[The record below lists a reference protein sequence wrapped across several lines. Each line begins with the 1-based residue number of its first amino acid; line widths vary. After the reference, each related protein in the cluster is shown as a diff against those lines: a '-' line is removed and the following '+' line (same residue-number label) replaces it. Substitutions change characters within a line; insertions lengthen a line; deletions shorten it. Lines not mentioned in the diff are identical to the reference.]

1 MDLQSRDHLLLL
13 FAKIADGDATA
24 FATLFNTYH
33 SRIFSTSLQYCKVR
47 EHANDIT
54 QLVFAILWEK
64 RASLRVVEDA
74 EAWMWT
80 VTKNQTLK
88 LLRKESHHKTYIT
101 YAKALFEEE
110 SDTPLNRLI
119 LRQKGEVIEEII
131 KALPPRQEEVY
142 RMSRHQGASY
152 AEIAEKLGIGIE
164 TVKEH
169 MAKALKKIR
178 AQLMLYREDI
188 ISLLAAVLFLGKK

>member
-24 FATLFNTYH
+24 FATLFNNYH
-33 SRIFSTSLQYCKVR
+33 SRIFSTALQYCKVR

-64 RASLRVVEDA
+64 RTTLRTVQDA

-80 VTKNQTLK
+80 ITKNQTLK
-88 LLRKESHHKTYIT
+88 LLRKESHHKSYVT

-131 KALPPRQEEVY
+131 KSLPPRQEEVY
-142 RMSRHQGASY
+142 RMTRHQGASY
-152 AEIAEKLGIGIE
+152 AEIADKLGIGIE

-178 AQLMLYREDI
+178 AQLLLYREDI
-188 ISLLAAVLFLGKK
+188 ISLMAAILLIGGK